1 MQQSNEIE
9 RPVIHVECCLK
20 TESPHRFSV
29 IEEKLRFYLEQNKRF
44 LVTQSQIQDFTDDPF
59 LNENVESIK
68 IGEAS
73 TGLEYQVYE
82 LEKVTVEFHIYQL
95 NEEEAVEEMNE
106 DENIP
111 VSNHWV
117 LPARCLDGLWE
128 SLVFDDNIQN
138 NLLRYIHTT
147 MLFSDRSVDANIIS
161 WNRIILLHGPP
172 GTGKTSLCKALAQK
186 LSIRLAHRYSY
197 GRLIEINSHSLFSK
211 WFSESGKLVMKMF
224 QQIEELVEDEESF
237 VCVLIDEVES
247 LTAARKAAMS
257 GSEPSDALRVVNAV
271 LTQIDKLKRRKNV
284 IILTTTNITEAIDL
298 AFVDRA
304 DIKQYIGHP
313 SHKAIYNILLSCLN
327 ELIRANII
335 SSAEQLMD
343 WRGIEFYLS
352 TGKTPGASYKLY
364 CVAQR
369 CKGLSGRSLRK
380 LPFLAH
386 ALFLQSECSD
396 LTEYLRA
403 LELAITMELSSRQLL
418 E

>member
-1 MQQSNEIE
+1 MQQPSDNPVDNTSTK
-9 RPVIHVECCLK
+9 PVIHVECCLK
-20 TESPHRFSV
+20 TESPHRFSLV
-29 IEEKLRFYLEQNKRF
+29 EEKLRFYLERNKRF

-59 LNENVESIK
+59 LSEHVESIK

-73 TGLEYQVYE
+73 IGVEYQVYE
-82 LEKVTVEFHIYQL
+82 IDKVTIEFHIYQL
-95 NEEEAVEEMNE
+95 NEEEGVEEMNE

-111 VSNHWV
+111 VSNHLV

-128 SLVFDDNIQN
+128 NLVFDENIQN
-138 NLLRYIHTT
+138 NLLNYIHTT
-147 MLFSDRSVDANIIS
+147 MLFSDRNVDANIIT

-186 LSIRLAHRYSY
+186 LAIRLAHRYSY

-211 WFSESGKLVMKMF
+211 WFSESGKLVMKVF

-247 LTAARKAAMS
+247 LTAARRGAMS

-304 DIKQYIGHP
+304 DIKQFIGLP
-313 SHKAIYNILLSCLN
+313 SHKAIYNILSSCLK
-327 ELIRANII
+327 ELIRANIV
-335 SSAEQLMD
+335 SSTVCWPIKINIIM
-343 WRGIEFYLS
+343 
-352 TGKTPGASYKLY
+352 
-364 CVAQR
+364 V
-369 CKGLSGRSLRK
+369 
-380 LPFLAH
+380 
-386 ALFLQSECSD
+386 
-396 LTEYLRA
+396 LTMC
-403 LELAITMELSSRQLL
+403 ITRNN
-418 E
+418 